1 VTSTA
6 TLEAVKTVVVAD
18 DTAFV
23 RDRFRAALV
32 QAGHETL
39 TVRTGAELLGLM
51 RRSGERVDLIA
62 LDLRLP
68 QGQGV
73 QLVRDLHKLSNHKP
87 VIVVFSGTI
96 ANAAEVRELTS
107 LGVAGYVNEY
117 TAVQHIL
124 PSLSPHLYPDLYNRR
139 SSPRVTLGIPIAYRV
154 ANTISSAVTLN
165 ISQGG
170 LAIRTTSPLE
180 VGTTLRVRFRLST
193 SRFDLESEARVA
205 WSVPRLGMGVEFI
218 NLQPESHAAIHAFV
232 HSHFFSNR
240 KA

>member
-1 VTSTA
+1 MTSTA

-23 RDRFRAALV
+23 RDRFRAALA

-51 RRSGERVDLIA
+51 RRNGERVDLIA

-73 QLVRDLHKLSNHKP
+73 QLVRDLQKLSKHKP
-87 VIVVFSGTI
+87 TIVVFSGTI
-96 ANAAEVRELTS
+96 ANATEVRELTT

-139 SSPRVTLGIPIAYRV
+139 SSPRVTLGIPVAYRV
-154 ANTISSAVTLN
+154 GNTISSAVTLN

-170 LAIRTTSPLE
+170 LAIRTTSPLD
-180 VGTTLRVRFRLST
+180 VGAVLRVRFRLST

-218 NLQPESHAAIHAFV
+218 NLEHESQAAIHAFV
-232 HSHFFSNR
+232 QSHFFSNR

>member
-23 RDRFRAALV
+23 RDRFRAALA

-39 TVRTGAELLGLM
+39 TVRTGSELLGLM

-73 QLVRDLHKLSNHKP
+73 QLVRDLHKLSKHKP
-87 VIVVFSGTI
+87 IIVVFSGTI

-193 SRFDLESEARVA
+193 SRFDLESESRVA

-218 NLQPESHAAIHAFV
+218 NLEPESHAAIHAFV
-232 HSHFFSNR
+232 HAHFFSNR

>member
-1 VTSTA
+1 M
-6 TLEAVKTVVVAD
+6 EAVKTVVVAD

-23 RDRFRAALV
+23 RDRFRTALA

-39 TVRTGAELLGLM
+39 TVRTGAELLGLV
-51 RRSGERVDLIA
+51 RRHLDRIDLIA

-73 QLVRDLHKLSNHKP
+73 QMVRDLHKLSTHRP
-87 VIVVFSGTI
+87 TIVVFSGTI
-96 ANAAEVRELTS
+96 ASASEVRELTS

-154 ANTISSAVTLN
+154 ANTIASAVSLN

-180 VGTTLRVRFRLST
+180 VGASMRVRFRLST

-205 WSVPRLGMGVEFI
+205 WSVPRLGMGVEFV
-218 NLQPESHAAIHAFV
+218 NLERESQAAIHAFV
-232 HSHFFSNR
+232 HAHFFSNR

>member
-6 TLEAVKTVVVAD
+6 TLEAVKTVVIAD

-23 RDRFRAALV
+23 RDRFRTALA

-39 TVRTGAELLGLM
+39 TVRTGAELLGLV
-51 RRSGERVDLIA
+51 RRHLDRIDLIA

-73 QLVRDLHKLSNHKP
+73 QMVRDLQKLGTHQP
-87 VIVVFSGTI
+87 TIVVFSGTI
-96 ANAAEVRELTS
+96 ANATEVRELTT

-139 SSPRVTLGIPIAYRV
+139 SSPRVTLGIPVAYRV
-154 ANTISSAVTLN
+154 GSTISSAVTLN

-180 VGTTLRVRFRLST
+180 VGASLRVRFRLST

-205 WSVPRLGMGVEFI
+205 WSVPRLGMGVEFL
-218 NLQPESHAAIHAFV
+218 NLEHESHAAIHAFV
-232 HSHFFSNR
+232 HAHFFSNR

>member
-23 RDRFRAALV
+23 RDRFRTALA
-32 QAGHETL
+32 QAGHEAV
-39 TVRTGAELLGLM
+39 TVRTGAELLALL
-51 RRSGERVDLIA
+51 RHNFERVDLIA

-73 QLVRDLHKLSNHKP
+73 QLVRELRKHSAHHP
-87 VIVVFSGTI
+87 PIVVFSGTI
-96 ANAAEVRELTS
+96 ANAGEVRELTS

-139 SSPRVTLGIPIAYRV
+139 SSPRVTLGIPVAYRV
-154 ANTISSAVTLN
+154 GNAIASAVTLN

-180 VGTTLRVRFRLST
+180 VNASLRVRFRLST
-193 SRFDLESEARVA
+193 SRFDLESQARVA
-205 WSVPRLGMGVEFI
+205 WSVPRLGMGVEFVNMDI
-218 NLQPESHAAIHAFV
+218 EAQAAIHAFV
-232 HSHFFSNR
+232 QSHFFSNR

>member
-1 VTSTA
+1 M
-6 TLEAVKTVVVAD
+6 EALKTVVVAD

-23 RDRFRAALV
+23 RDRFRAALA

-39 TVRTGAELLGLM
+39 TVRTGAELLSLL
-51 RRSGERVDLIA
+51 RRTGERIDLIA

-68 QGQGV
+68 HGNGV
-73 QLVRDLHKLSNHKP
+73 QIVREIHKLSNHRP
-87 VIVVFSGTI
+87 VIVVFSSTI

-139 SSPRVTLGIPIAYRV
+139 SSPRVTLGIPVAYRV
-154 ANTISSAVTLN
+154 ANQIASAVTLN

-180 VGTTLRVRFRLST
+180 VGAKLRVRFRLST
-193 SRFDLESEARVA
+193 SRFDLESDARVA
-205 WSVPRLGMGVEFI
+205 WSVPRLGMGVEFVK
-218 NLQPESHAAIHAFV
+218 LDHDSQAAIHAFV
-232 HSHFFSNR
+232 QAHFFSNR

>member
-1 VTSTA
+1 MTATA

-23 RDRFRAALV
+23 RDRFRTALA

-39 TVRTGAELLGLM
+39 TVRTGTELLGLVK
-51 RRSGERVDLIA
+51 RHLDRIDLIA

-73 QLVRDLHKLSNHKP
+73 QMVRDLHKLAGHRP
-87 VIVVFSGTI
+87 TIVVFSGTI
-96 ANAAEVRELTS
+96 ANASEVRELTT

-139 SSPRVTLGIPIAYRV
+139 SSPRVTLGIPVAYRV
-154 ANTISSAVTLN
+154 GNTISSAVTLN

-180 VGTTLRVRFRLST
+180 VGASLRVRFRLST

-218 NLQPESHAAIHAFV
+218 NLSQESQGAIHAFV
-232 HSHFFSNR
+232 QSHFFSNR

>member
-1 VTSTA
+1 MEAVKT
-6 TLEAVKTVVVAD
+6 AVKTVVVAD

-23 RDRFRAALV
+23 RDRFRTALA
-32 QAGHETL
+32 QAGHEAL
-39 TVRTGAELLGLM
+39 TVPTGAELLALL
-51 RRSGERVDLIA
+51 RRNVARIDLIA

-73 QLVRDLHKLSNHKP
+73 QLVREIQKLNHNRAP
-87 VIVVFSGTI
+87 IVVFSGTI
-96 ANAAEVRELTS
+96 ANAGEVRELTT

-124 PSLSPHLYPDLYNRR
+124 PSLSPHLYPELYNRR
-139 SSPRVTLGIPIAYRV
+139 SSPRVTLGIPLAYRV
-154 ANTISSAVTLN
+154 ANTIASAVTLN

-180 VGTTLRVRFRLST
+180 VNAALRVRFRLST
-193 SRFDLESEARVA
+193 SRIDLECEARVA
-205 WSVPRLGMGVEFI
+205 WSVPKLGMGVEFI
-218 NLQPESHAAIHAFV
+218 NLDKDSQAAIHAFV